1 MLQKLNSK
9 TNAAGWVPSSF
20 NRTAGAFSG
29 GQGTSKS
36 ISSLPGVKLQTL
48 QHKKPTDGDDTWN
61 SIFPVENEELAYG
74 KETNKT
80 DISFNMP
87 ICRSCCTYHNFMIFL
102 SGRWEDEVIW
112 DHENMPV
119 KLQPRMVSMDPN
131 DDNIILGIPEDI
143 DPSTLPSDEP
153 VRKVKIIQKHV
164 KKSRMLLNRSG
175 IISVIEEESP
185 PPPPKHVD
193 KDPYNIS
200 NDEFYVTKTQESMI
214 KVATGGG
221 LLQHATPTVQLLAP
235 FIPTH
240 MGPIKLRQF
249 HRWPMKRWSHG
260 PLSDFTKFFGVLPL
274 HKHMK
279 KKAKGK

>member
-1 MLQKLNSK
+1 MSCL
-9 TNAAGWVPSSF
+9 
-20 NRTAGAFSG
+20 FSNL
-29 GQGTSKS
+29 S
-36 ISSLPGVKLQTL
+36 IT
-48 QHKKPTDGDDTWN
+48 
-61 SIFPVENEELAYG
+61 
-74 KETNKT
+74 
-80 DISFNMP
+80 
-87 ICRSCCTYHNFMIFL
+87 HNGFQYFI
-102 SGRWEDEVIW
+102 GRWEDEVIW

-200 NDEFYVTKTQESMI
+200 NDEFYVTKTQESSI

-279 KKAKGK
+279 KKAKGN